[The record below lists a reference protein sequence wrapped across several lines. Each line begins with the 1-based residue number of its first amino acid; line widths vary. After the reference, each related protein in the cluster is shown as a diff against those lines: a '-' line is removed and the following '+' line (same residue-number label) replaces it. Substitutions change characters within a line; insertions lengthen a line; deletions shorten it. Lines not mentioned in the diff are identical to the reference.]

1 MFKSNPKTND
11 VALKELNAYAEK
23 HKKPLETIL
32 LSDEYLADVAEIFY
46 KHMPK
51 MVKFAMKK
59 EKFQDFYKNHRE
71 QFVATIKS
79 R

>member
-11 VALKELNAYAEK
+11 VALKELTAYAEK

-32 LSDEYLADVAEIFY
+32 LSDEHLADVAEIFY

-59 EKFQDFYKNHRE
+59 EKFQEFYKNNRAV
-71 QFVATIKS
+71 FVDTLKS